1 MRYLRYLKH
10 LIIVAFIALYCSMSS
25 CNYLNVDDYFMDT
38 LGYDSIFQ
46 NKLNLQQYLWG
57 TAAFFYDEGAIW
69 GSIHRELSVRMK
81 LLLCGT
87 MMSIRVRNLCWEI

>member
-25 CNYLNVDDYFMDT
+25 CNYLNV
-38 LGYDSIFQ
+38 
-46 NKLNLQQYLWG
+46 
-57 TAAFFYDEGAIW
+57 
-69 GSIHRELSVRMK
+69 
-81 LLLCGT
+81 LLCGT

>member
-38 LGYDSIFQ
+38 I
-46 NKLNLQQYLWG
+46 
-57 TAAFFYDEGAIW
+57 
-69 GSIHRELSVRMK
+69 LSFRI
-81 LLLCGT
+81 
-87 MMSIRVRNLCWEI
+87 S

>member
-38 LGYDSIFQ
+38 LGYDSIIQ
-46 NKLNLQQYLWG
+46 NRLNLQQDLWG
-57 TAAFFYDEGAIW
+57 TADLFYDEGAI
-69 GSIHRELSVRMK
+69 
-81 LLLCGT
+81 
-87 MMSIRVRNLCWEI
+87 

>member
-46 NKLNLQQYLWG
+46 NKLNLQQY
-57 TAAFFYDEGAIW
+57 
-69 GSIHRELSVRMK
+69 
-81 LLLCGT
+81 
-87 MMSIRVRNLCWEI
+87 

>member
-69 GSIHRELSVRMK
+69 GLSLIH
-81 LLLCGT
+81 
-87 MMSIRVRNLCWEI
+87 I